1 MRGTLLIAR
10 LTWLETRRR
19 RIALAALICGLLFL
33 AVFASAMYFGFRHA
47 AAAAEG
53 PVDAVGMR
61 VAATVLT
68 VAGLYVVNFL
78 VTAVAILLPIDSL
91 SGEIS
96 SGVIQTLASKPVD
109 RAAIVV
115 GKWLAYL
122 GMTAA
127 YLALMG
133 GGVVLSMRLFAD
145 YVAPA
150 VLAPMGLMLLGAA
163 VMLSITIA
171 GGVRLSTI
179 TNGIVAFGF
188 YGIAFIAGWMEQILS
203 LFGNSTAR
211 HVGTDRELAE
221 PSGLDVAARCL
232 RAAAGDGRHL
242 SGRAVRCRVGAERRD
257 DRMGHGV
264 RRRRARVRRV
274 AVPPPAVVKR
284 TLVRVS

>member
-19 RIALAALICGLLFL
+19 RIALAALVCGLLFL
-33 AVFASAMYFGFRHA
+33 AVFGSAMYFGFSRA
-47 AAAAEG
+47 AAGAEG
-53 PVDAVGMR
+53 SVDAVGMR

-109 RAAIVV
+109 RGAIVI

-127 YLALMG
+127 YHALMG
-133 GGVVLSMRLFAD
+133 GGVILSMRLFAD

-171 GGVRLSTI
+171 GGVRFTTI

-203 LFGNSTAR
+203 LFQNDTAR
-211 HVGTDRELAE
+211 YVGTLVSLLSPADAMWR
-221 PSGLDVAARCL
+221 
-232 RAAAGDGRHL
+232 RAAFEMQPLATVVLQNGPFGVASVPSAAMIVWAMAFIVFVL
-242 SGRAVRCRVGAERRD
+242 AFAVWLF
-257 DRMGHGV
+257 
-264 RRRRARVRRV
+264 RRR
-274 AVPPPAVVKR
+274 P
-284 TLVRVS
+284 L

>member
-33 AVFASAMYFGFRHA
+33 AVFASAMYYGFNFGEGRDPAEVVGRRIA
-47 AAAAEG
+47 A
-53 PVDAVGMR
+53 M
-61 VAATVLT
+61 VLT

-78 VTAVAILLPIDSL
+78 VTAVAILLPIDTL
-91 SGEIS
+91 SGEIG

-122 GMTAA
+122 AMTAA
-127 YLALMG
+127 YLALLG
-133 GGVVLSMRLFAD
+133 GGVVLSMRWFAD
-145 YVAPA
+145 YQAPA
-150 VLAPMGLMLLGAA
+150 VLAPLALMLLGAA

-188 YGIAFIAGWMEQILS
+188 YGVAFIAGWMEQILALFQNPAASRVGTIVS
-203 LFGNSTAR
+203 LFSPADAMWRRAAYEMQPLSTAVLQAGPFGVVSVPSVAMVVWAALFA
-211 HVGTDRELAE
+211 VGVLA
-221 PSGLDVAARCL
+221 LAAWQF
-232 RAAAGDGRHL
+232 
-242 SGRAVRCRVGAERRD
+242 
-257 DRMGHGV
+257 
-264 RRRRARVRRV
+264 RRR
-274 AVPPPAVVKR
+274 P
-284 TLVRVS
+284 L

>member
-19 RIALAALICGLLFL
+19 RIALAALVCGLLFL
-33 AVFASAMYFGFRHA
+33 AVFSSAIYFGFQRA
-47 AAAAEG
+47 AVEQG
-53 PVDAVGMR
+53 VDAVGMR

-109 RAAIVV
+109 RGAIVV

-127 YLALMG
+127 YLALLG
-133 GGVVLSMRLFAD
+133 GGVILTMRLFAD

-171 GGVRLSTI
+171 GGVRFTTI

-203 LFGNSTAR
+203 LFQNNTAR
-211 HVGTDRELAE
+211 YVGTIVSLLSPADAMWR
-221 PSGLDVAARCL
+221 
-232 RAAAGDGRHL
+232 RAAFEMQPLATVVLQNGPFGVASVPSAAMIGWAMAFVIAVL
-242 SGRAVRCRVGAERRD
+242 SLAVWLF
-257 DRMGHGV
+257 
-264 RRRRARVRRV
+264 RRR
-274 AVPPPAVVKR
+274 P
-284 TLVRVS
+284 L

>member
-19 RIALAALICGLLFL
+19 RIALAALVCGLLFL
-33 AVFASAMYFGFRHA
+33 AVFASGVYFGFRHVALDDGGA
-47 AAAAEG
+47 ANMVE
-53 PVDAVGMR
+53 MR
-61 VAATVLT
+61 VASTVLT

-78 VTAVAILLPIDSL
+78 VVAVAILLPIDSL

-115 GKWLAYL
+115 GKWLAYFA
-122 GMTAA
+122 MAAA

-133 GGVVLSMRLFAD
+133 GGVVLIMRFCAD

-150 VLAPMGLMLLGAA
+150 VIVPMLLMLLGAA

-188 YGIAFIAGWMEQILS
+188 YGVAFIAGWMEQILS
-203 LFGNSTAR
+203 MFQNNTAR
-211 HVGTDRELAE
+211 YVGTLVSLISPADSMWR
-221 PSGLDVAARCL
+221 
-232 RAAAGDGRHL
+232 RAAFEMQPLAA
-242 SGRAVRCRVGAERRD
+242 AVLENGPF
-257 DRMGHGV
+257 GV
-264 RRRRARVRRV
+264 VSVPSSAMIVWAVLFCVLAVAFAAWQFRRR
-274 AVPPPAVVKR
+274 P
-284 TLVRVS
+284 L